1 MNVVA
6 DADSN
11 KQGFSRNRSMH
22 TLDHIFKYVACI
34 CGILILLILA
44 AVAIFLLFR
53 ATPLIFA
60 DRNQLSNVY
69 ADFTGGKSHNFLSY
83 VIPLIFGTVLMS
95 ALALCFAFFVAIGI
109 ALFISHYAPK
119 KIVPFLSSVVDLL
132 AAIPSVIYGLWGG
145 LVLVPAMYPFWDWI
159 SRFLSWIPLFAGPV
173 ANPSRCAATVSL
185 VLAVMI
191 LPIITSIA
199 RDIFQQA
206 PRLQQEGALALGAT
220 KWEMIKLAVLPFA
233 KSGIVSAS
241 MLGLGRAL
249 GETMAVLMILSPGFT
264 FGINIFK
271 ASQNQTIAANIAAQ
285 YPEANGLGVS
295 ALIGTGLVLF
305 VISFVVNFVA
315 RKIAGNTSA
324 NRLNIFAKFKK
335 FVKSIKSKKPNQVS
349 SSVSSVSSISS
360 DLVSSVSS
368 VSSDLVSS
376 SSTSPVIDF
385 DKFSPTRSSIAL
397 RKRKDFLMHVL
408 IFLSFIVAIIPL
420 ASLLLTTIIHGVKRF
435 NIDFLT
441 HNMTYVVG
449 GNATGTGGYGG
460 ILHAIIGTLEIT
472 LGAMVISIP
481 IGLMCAVYLIEYANG
496 RRIARIINLMVDVM
510 SGIPSIVAGL
520 FAFSMFA
527 ILLGPG
533 TINGFEGS
541 VALSILMI
549 PTVVKSAQ
557 EMLKIVPNDLRE
569 ASLALGVT
577 KQRTI
582 TKVVLRTALPGI
594 VSGCILAVA
603 RVIGETAPLLM
614 ASGFIASTNFNL
626 FEGQMTTLPVYVYQ
640 EYSKLSA
647 NCPANAP
654 DSCVTT
660 IPMERAWS
668 AALALIVIVLLLNI
682 IGRVVARVFSV
693 KAK

>member
-60 DRNQLSNVY
+60 DRNQLSSVY

-191 LPIITSIA
+191 LPIITSMA

-335 FVKSIKSKKPNQVS
+335 FVKSIKSKKLNQVS
-349 SSVSSVSSISS
+349 
-360 DLVSSVSS
+360 SSVSS

-647 NCPANAP
+647 NCPVNAP

>member
-60 DRNQLSNVY
+60 DRNQLSSVY

-173 ANPSRCAATVSL
+173 ANPSRCAATVSV

-349 SSVSSVSSISS
+349 SSVSS
-360 DLVSSVSS
+360 
-368 VSSDLVSS
+368 DLVSS

-385 DKFSPTRSSIAL
+385 DKFSPTRSSIAS

-420 ASLLLTTIIHGVKRF
+420 ASLLLTTIVHGIKRF

-647 NCPANAP
+647 NCPVNAP

>member
-60 DRNQLSNVY
+60 DRNQLSSVY

-173 ANPSRCAATVSL
+173 ANPSRCAATVSV

-241 MLGLGRAL
+241 MLGLGRAI

-349 SSVSSVSSISS
+349 SSISSI
-360 DLVSSVSS
+360 SS

-527 ILLGPG
+527 IILGPG

>member
-1 MNVVA
+1 MSSTMNVVA

-60 DRNQLSNVY
+60 DRNQLSSVY
-69 ADFTGGKSHNFLSY
+69 ADFTGGRSHNFLSY

-349 SSVSSVSSISS
+349 SSVSSVSS
-360 DLVSSVSS
+360 
-368 VSSDLVSS
+368 DLVSS

-496 RRIARIINLMVDVM
+496 RRIARIINLLVDVM

>member
-60 DRNQLSNVY
+60 DRNQLSSVY

-173 ANPSRCAATVSL
+173 ANPSRCAATVSV

-191 LPIITSIA
+191 LPIITSMA

-315 RKIAGNTSA
+315 RKIAVNTSA

-335 FVKSIKSKKPNQVS
+335 FVKSIKSKKLNQVS
-349 SSVSSVSSISS
+349 SF
-360 DLVSSVSS
+360 VSS

-385 DKFSPTRSSIAL
+385 DKFSPTRSYIAS

-420 ASLLLTTIIHGVKRF
+420 ASLLLTTIVHGIKRF

>member
-60 DRNQLSNVY
+60 DRNQLSSVY

-191 LPIITSIA
+191 LPIITSMA

-315 RKIAGNTSA
+315 RKIAVNTSA

-335 FVKSIKSKKPNQVS
+335 FVKSIKSKKLNQ
-349 SSVSSVSSISS
+349 
-360 DLVSSVSS
+360 
-368 VSSDLVSS
+368 VSS

-420 ASLLLTTIIHGVKRF
+420 ASLLLTTIVHGVKRF

>member
-60 DRNQLSNVY
+60 DRNQLSSVY
-69 ADFTGGKSHNFLSY
+69 ADFTGGRSHNFLSY

-349 SSVSSVSSISS
+349 SSVSSVSS
-360 DLVSSVSS
+360 
-368 VSSDLVSS
+368 DLVSS

-496 RRIARIINLMVDVM
+496 RRIARIINLLVDVM

>member
-11 KQGFSRNRSMH
+11 KQSFSRNRSMH

-60 DRNQLSNVY
+60 DRNQLSSVY

-95 ALALCFAFFVAIGI
+95 ALALCFAFFVAVGI

-159 SRFLSWIPLFAGPV
+159 SRFLYWIPLFAGPV
-173 ANPSRCAATVSL
+173 ANPSRCAATVSV

-191 LPIITSIA
+191 LPIITSMA

-349 SSVSSVSSISS
+349 SSVSS
-360 DLVSSVSS
+360 D
-368 VSSDLVSS
+368 SSDLVSS

-420 ASLLLTTIIHGVKRF
+420 ASLLLTTIVHGVKRF

>member
-60 DRNQLSNVY
+60 DRNQLSSVY

-173 ANPSRCAATVSL
+173 ANPSRCAATVSV

-315 RKIAGNTSA
+315 RKISGNTSA

-349 SSVSSVSSISS
+349 SSVSSI
-360 DLVSSVSS
+360 
-368 VSSDLVSS
+368 SSDLVSS

>member
-60 DRNQLSNVY
+60 DRNQLSSVY

-335 FVKSIKSKKPNQVS
+335 FVKSIKSKKLNQVS
-349 SSVSSVSSISS
+349 
-360 DLVSSVSS
+360 SSVSS

>member
-60 DRNQLSNVY
+60 DRNQLSSVY

-173 ANPSRCAATVSL
+173 ANPSRCAATVSV

-315 RKIAGNTSA
+315 RKISGNTSS

-349 SSVSSVSSISS
+349 SSISSI
-360 DLVSSVSS
+360 SS

-527 ILLGPG
+527 IILGPG

-647 NCPANAP
+647 NCPVNAP

>member
-60 DRNQLSNVY
+60 DRNQLSSVY

-191 LPIITSIA
+191 LPIITSMA

-315 RKIAGNTSA
+315 RKIAVNTSA

-335 FVKSIKSKKPNQVS
+335 FVKSIKSKKLNQVS
-349 SSVSSVSSISS
+349 SS
-360 DLVSSVSS
+360 VSSVSS

>member
-60 DRNQLSNVY
+60 DRNQLSSVY

-145 LVLVPAMYPFWDWI
+145 LVLVPAMYPFWYWI

-191 LPIITSIA
+191 LPIITSMA

-349 SSVSSVSSISS
+349 
-360 DLVSSVSS
+360 SSVSS

-647 NCPANAP
+647 NCPVNAP

>member
-60 DRNQLSNVY
+60 DRNQLSSVY

-173 ANPSRCAATVSL
+173 ANPSRCAATVSV

-315 RKIAGNTSA
+315 RKIAVNTSA

-349 SSVSSVSSISS
+349 
-360 DLVSSVSS
+360 SS

>member
-60 DRNQLSNVY
+60 DRNQLSSVY

-83 VIPLIFGTVLMS
+83 VIPLIFGTILMS

-119 KIVPFLSSVVDLL
+119 KIVPFLSSIVDLL

-173 ANPSRCAATVSL
+173 ANPSRCAATVSV

-349 SSVSSVSSISS
+349 SSVSSVSS
-360 DLVSSVSS
+360 
-368 VSSDLVSS
+368 DLVSS

-420 ASLLLTTIIHGVKRF
+420 ASLLLTTIIHGIKRF

-647 NCPANAP
+647 NCPVNAP

>member
-60 DRNQLSNVY
+60 DRNQLSSVY

-159 SRFLSWIPLFAGPV
+159 SRFLYWIPLFAGPV
-173 ANPSRCAATVSL
+173 ANPSRCAATVSV

-191 LPIITSIA
+191 LPIITSMA

-349 SSVSSVSSISS
+349 SSVSSVSS
-360 DLVSSVSS
+360 
-368 VSSDLVSS
+368 DLVSS

-420 ASLLLTTIIHGVKRF
+420 ASLLLTTIIHGIKRF

-647 NCPANAP
+647 NCPVNAP

>member
-1 MNVVA
+1 MSSTMNVVA

-60 DRNQLSNVY
+60 DRNQLSSVY
-69 ADFTGGKSHNFLSY
+69 ADFTGGRSHNFLSY

-191 LPIITSIA
+191 LPIITSMA

-315 RKIAGNTSA
+315 RKIAVNTSA

-349 SSVSSVSSISS
+349 
-360 DLVSSVSS
+360 SSVSS

-647 NCPANAP
+647 NCPVNAP

>member
-60 DRNQLSNVY
+60 DRNQLSSVY

-173 ANPSRCAATVSL
+173 ANPSRCAATVSV

-349 SSVSSVSSISS
+349 SFVSS
-360 DLVSSVSS
+360 DLVSSVS
-368 VSSDLVSS
+368 VSSDVSS

-420 ASLLLTTIIHGVKRF
+420 ASLLLTTIVHGIKRF

-647 NCPANAP
+647 NCPVNAP

>member
-60 DRNQLSNVY
+60 DRNQLSSVY

-173 ANPSRCAATVSL
+173 ANPSRCAATVSV

-335 FVKSIKSKKPNQVS
+335 FVKSIKSKKLNQVS
-349 SSVSSVSSISS
+349 SF
-360 DLVSSVSS
+360 

-385 DKFSPTRSSIAL
+385 NKFSPTRSSIAL

>member
-60 DRNQLSNVY
+60 DRNQLSSVY

-349 SSVSSVSSISS
+349 SFVSSVSS
-360 DLVSSVSS
+360 DLVSSVS
-368 VSSDLVSS
+368 VSSDVSS

-541 VALSILMI
+541 VALSIIMI

>member
-11 KQGFSRNRSMH
+11 KQSFSRNRSMH

-60 DRNQLSNVY
+60 DRNQLSSVY

-173 ANPSRCAATVSL
+173 ANPSRCAATVSV

-315 RKIAGNTSA
+315 RKIAVNTSA

-335 FVKSIKSKKPNQVS
+335 FVKSIKSKKLNQVS
-349 SSVSSVSSISS
+349 SSVSSVSS
-360 DLVSSVSS
+360 V
-368 VSSDLVSS
+368 LVSS

-420 ASLLLTTIIHGVKRF
+420 ASLLLTTIVHGVKRF

-481 IGLMCAVYLIEYANG
+481 IGLMCAVYLIEYAHG
-496 RRIARIINLMVDVM
+496 KRIARVINLMVDVM

-693 KAK
+693 KEK

>member
-60 DRNQLSNVY
+60 DRNQLSSVY

-173 ANPSRCAATVSL
+173 ANPSRCAATVSV

-349 SSVSSVSSISS
+349 SSVSSVSSVSS
-360 DLVSSVSS
+360 DLVSSVS
-368 VSSDLVSS
+368 VSSDVSS

-385 DKFSPTRSSIAL
+385 DKFSPTRSYIAS

-420 ASLLLTTIIHGVKRF
+420 ASLLLTTIVHGIKRF

-647 NCPANAP
+647 NCPVNAP

>member
-60 DRNQLSNVY
+60 DRNQLSSVY

-191 LPIITSIA
+191 LPIITSMA

-349 SSVSSVSSISS
+349 
-360 DLVSSVSS
+360 SSVSS

-647 NCPANAP
+647 NCPVNAP

>member
-60 DRNQLSNVY
+60 DRNQLSSVY

-173 ANPSRCAATVSL
+173 ANPSRCAATVSV

-349 SSVSSVSSISS
+349 
-360 DLVSSVSS
+360 SSVSS

>member
-60 DRNQLSNVY
+60 DRNQLSSVY

-191 LPIITSIA
+191 LPIITSMA

-349 SSVSSVSSISS
+349 SSVSS
-360 DLVSSVSS
+360 
-368 VSSDLVSS
+368 DLVSS

-420 ASLLLTTIIHGVKRF
+420 ASLLLTTIIHGIKRF

-496 RRIARIINLMVDVM
+496 RRIARVINLMVDVM

-533 TINGFEGS
+533 NINGFEGS

-647 NCPANAP
+647 NCPVNAP

>member
-60 DRNQLSNVY
+60 DRNQLSSVY

-173 ANPSRCAATVSL
+173 ANPSRCAATVSV

-349 SSVSSVSSISS
+349 SSVSS
-360 DLVSSVSS
+360 
-368 VSSDLVSS
+368 DLVSS

-385 DKFSPTRSSIAL
+385 DKFSPTRSSIAS

-420 ASLLLTTIIHGVKRF
+420 ASLLLTTIVHGVKRF

>member
-11 KQGFSRNRSMH
+11 KQSFSRNRSMH

-60 DRNQLSNVY
+60 DRNQLSSVY

-95 ALALCFAFFVAIGI
+95 ALALCFAFFVAVGI

-159 SRFLSWIPLFAGPV
+159 SRFLYWIPLFAGPV
-173 ANPSRCAATVSL
+173 ANPSRCAATVSV

-191 LPIITSIA
+191 LPIITSMA

-315 RKIAGNTSA
+315 RKISGNTSS

-335 FVKSIKSKKPNQVS
+335 FVKSIKSKKLNQVS

-360 DLVSSVSS
+360 DLVSSVS
-368 VSSDLVSS
+368 VSSDVSS

-385 DKFSPTRSSIAL
+385 DKFSPTRSYIAS

-420 ASLLLTTIIHGVKRF
+420 ASLLLTTIVHGVKRF

-647 NCPANAP
+647 NCPVNAP

>member
-60 DRNQLSNVY
+60 DRNQLSSVY

-173 ANPSRCAATVSL
+173 ANPSRCAATVSV

-335 FVKSIKSKKPNQVS
+335 FVKSTKSKKPNQVS
-349 SSVSSVSSISS
+349 SSVSSVSSVSS
-360 DLVSSVSS
+360 DLVSSVS
-368 VSSDLVSS
+368 VSSDVSS

>member
-60 DRNQLSNVY
+60 DRNQLSSVY

-173 ANPSRCAATVSL
+173 ANPSRCAATVSV

-191 LPIITSIA
+191 LPIITSMA

-315 RKIAGNTSA
+315 RKIAVNTSA

-349 SSVSSVSSISS
+349 
-360 DLVSSVSS
+360 SSVSS

-647 NCPANAP
+647 NCPVNAP

>member
-60 DRNQLSNVY
+60 DRNQLSSVY
-69 ADFTGGKSHNFLSY
+69 ADFTGGRSHNFLSY

-315 RKIAGNTSA
+315 RKIAVNTSA

-335 FVKSIKSKKPNQVS
+335 FVKSIKSKKLNQVS
-349 SSVSSVSSISS
+349 
-360 DLVSSVSS
+360 SSVSS

>member
-60 DRNQLSNVY
+60 DRNQLSSVY

-191 LPIITSIA
+191 LPIITSMA

-315 RKIAGNTSA
+315 RKIAVNTSA

-335 FVKSIKSKKPNQVS
+335 FVKSIKSKKLNQVS
-349 SSVSSVSSISS
+349 
-360 DLVSSVSS
+360 SS

-420 ASLLLTTIIHGVKRF
+420 ASLLLTTIVHGVKRF

-481 IGLMCAVYLIEYANG
+481 IGLMCAVYLIEYAHG
-496 RRIARIINLMVDVM
+496 KRIARVINLMVDVM

-647 NCPANAP
+647 NCPVNAP

>member
-1 MNVVA
+1 MSSTMNVVA

-60 DRNQLSNVY
+60 DRNQLSSVY

-173 ANPSRCAATVSL
+173 ANPSRCAATVSV

-335 FVKSIKSKKPNQVS
+335 FVKSIKSKKLNQVS
-349 SSVSSVSSISS
+349 
-360 DLVSSVSS
+360 SSVSS

-420 ASLLLTTIIHGVKRF
+420 ASLLLTTIVHGVKRF

>member
-60 DRNQLSNVY
+60 DRNQLSSVY

-349 SSVSSVSSISS
+349 SSVSS
-360 DLVSSVSS
+360 
-368 VSSDLVSS
+368 DLVSS

-420 ASLLLTTIIHGVKRF
+420 ASLLLTTIVHGVKRF

>member
-1 MNVVA
+1 MSSTMNVVA

-60 DRNQLSNVY
+60 DRNQLSSVY

-335 FVKSIKSKKPNQVS
+335 FVKSIKSKKLNQVS
-349 SSVSSVSSISS
+349 
-360 DLVSSVSS
+360 SSVSS

-647 NCPANAP
+647 NCPVNAP

>member
-60 DRNQLSNVY
+60 DRNQLSSVY

-191 LPIITSIA
+191 LPIITSMA

-335 FVKSIKSKKPNQVS
+335 FVKSIKSKKLNQVS
-349 SSVSSVSSISS
+349 
-360 DLVSSVSS
+360 SSVSS

-420 ASLLLTTIIHGVKRF
+420 ASLLLTTIIHGIKRF

-668 AALALIVIVLLLNI
+668 ASLALIVIVLLLNI

>member
-60 DRNQLSNVY
+60 DRNQLSSVY

-95 ALALCFAFFVAIGI
+95 ALALCFAFFVAVGI

-173 ANPSRCAATVSL
+173 ANPSRCAATVSV

-335 FVKSIKSKKPNQVS
+335 FVKSIKSKKLNQVS
-349 SSVSSVSSISS
+349 SF
-360 DLVSSVSS
+360 

>member
-60 DRNQLSNVY
+60 DRNQLSSVY

-95 ALALCFAFFVAIGI
+95 ALALCFAFFVAVGI

-173 ANPSRCAATVSL
+173 ANPSRCAATVSV

-191 LPIITSIA
+191 LPIITSMA

-349 SSVSSVSSISS
+349 SSVSS
-360 DLVSSVSS
+360 
-368 VSSDLVSS
+368 DLVSS

-420 ASLLLTTIIHGVKRF
+420 ASLLLTTIVHGVKRF

>member
-60 DRNQLSNVY
+60 DRNQLSSVY

-173 ANPSRCAATVSL
+173 ANPSRCAATVSV

-349 SSVSSVSSISS
+349 SSVSSVSSVSS
-360 DLVSSVSS
+360 DLVSSVS
-368 VSSDLVSS
+368 VSSDVSS

>member
-60 DRNQLSNVY
+60 DRNQLSSVY

-173 ANPSRCAATVSL
+173 ANPSRCAATVSV

-349 SSVSSVSSISS
+349 SSVSSVSS
-360 DLVSSVSS
+360 DLVSSVS
-368 VSSDLVSS
+368 VSSDVSS

-420 ASLLLTTIIHGVKRF
+420 ASLLLTTIVHGIKRF

>member
-60 DRNQLSNVY
+60 DRNQLSSVY

-173 ANPSRCAATVSL
+173 ANPSRCAATVSV

-349 SSVSSVSSISS
+349 SFVSS
-360 DLVSSVSS
+360 DLVSSVS
-368 VSSDLVSS
+368 VSSDVSS

-385 DKFSPTRSSIAL
+385 DKFSPTRSYIAS

-420 ASLLLTTIIHGVKRF
+420 ASLLLTTIVHGIKRF